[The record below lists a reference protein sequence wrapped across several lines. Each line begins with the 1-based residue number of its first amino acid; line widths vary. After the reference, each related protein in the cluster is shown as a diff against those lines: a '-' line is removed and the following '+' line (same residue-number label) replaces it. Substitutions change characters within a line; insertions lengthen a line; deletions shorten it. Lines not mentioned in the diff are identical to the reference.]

1 MLKCSE
7 SRDQRGLTF
16 VTFSLHKFS
25 LITSKIYN
33 KIASVKVFD
42 ILNSTLI
49 WIHPN
54 SIERLRAVRELI
66 APVHNPWVAQLQLSQ
81 P

>member
-1 MLKCSE
+1 MILHRVGISIQGRYLEKK
-7 SRDQRGLTF
+7 LT
-16 VTFSLHKFS
+16 TK
-25 LITSKIYN
+25 KAYN

-54 SIERLRAVRELI
+54 SIKQLRAVRELI
-66 APVHNPWVAQLQLSQ
+66 APVHNPWVA
-81 P
+81 